1 MKKFIP
7 VVILAAGA
15 QVGCERS
22 GSCSAAYAAYQEFGK
37 AVANERW
44 DEAERMAA
52 SPDVSDWISARRRA
66 VVFRGYKT
74 LPSCRGMLHWGP
86 VFKLVSETYLDGGAR
101 AILQV
106 IQEERSGVYTLS
118 LIHISEPTRLLSI
131 SYAVFCLKK
140 KTQRTKKHRTYMHR
154 HSYIHRT
161 HT

>member
-106 IQEERSGVYTLS
+106 IQEERSGVYTRDPTGPPTARRNQTAVLS
-118 LIHISEPTRLLSI
+118 KVGAEWKITAFDEEVSFLDP
-131 SYAVFCLKK
+131 
-140 KTQRTKKHRTYMHR
+140 Q
-154 HSYIHRT
+154 
-161 HT
+161 

>member
-106 IQEERSGVYTLS
+106 IQEERSGVYTRDPTGPHTARRNQTAVLS
-118 LIHISEPTRLLSI
+118 QVGADWQITAFDEEV
-131 SYAVFCLKK
+131 SYLDP
-140 KTQRTKKHRTYMHR
+140 Q
-154 HSYIHRT
+154 
-161 HT
+161 